1 MKNVFKLGVLNF
13 WKLSSKPAH
22 GMRDRAL
29 RFTSISYTE
38 RSKWERL
45 ISFVISFRITQSPF
59 FMKAQI

>member
-22 GMRDRAL
+22 RMRDRAL
-29 RFTSISYTE
+29 RFTSTTHSK
-38 RSKWERL
+38 RSKWERF

-59 FMKAQI
+59 FMKAQV